1 MRSDDKVGWSRG
13 RKDET
18 MLLKEKVVIVT
29 GASKGLGVAIAKGC
43 AAQGAKVVLAA
54 RTVDKLEAVQADI
67 EAAGGEALAVGCD
80 VAKLTDLGRL
90 VARAVEVFGRI
101 DGLVNNAGVNF
112 VKPFLQTGE
121 REWDHI
127 MDVDLKGSFF
137 LSQYCARQMVKQAP
151 KGGSIVQIASVH
163 TLASLP
169 GAGPYDAAKHG
180 MIGYS
185 KAAAVELAK
194 ENVRVNVLSP
204 GLCATEIWKD
214 IVNAAPSEAECRR
227 FWNANIPAER
237 LIEPDEIAQA
247 CLFLLS
253 DMSSAITGAN
263 LLADCGMTSQLISKE
278 PYAAKAIEGQ

>member
-1 MRSDDKVGWSRG
+1 MTVACDVSKLSD
-13 RKDET
+13 
-18 MLLKEKVVIVT
+18 LQNL
-29 GASKGLGVAIAKGC
+29 
-43 AAQGAKVVLAA
+43 
-54 RTVDKLEAVQADI
+54 VDKTLEA
-67 EAAGGEALAVGCD
+67 
-80 VAKLTDLGRL
+80 
-90 VARAVEVFGRI
+90 FGRI

-112 VKPFLQTGE
+112 VQPFLQTGE

-137 LSQYCARQMVKQAP
+137 LTQYCARQMVHQEP

-169 GAGPYDAAKHG
+169 GAGPYDAAKRG

-185 KAAAVELAK
+185 KAVAVELAK
-194 ENVRVNVLSP
+194 DNVRVNVLSP

-214 IVNAAPSEAECRR
+214 IVAAAPSEAECLK
-227 FWNANIPAER
+227 FWNANIPSER
-237 LIEPDEIAQA
+237 LIAPDEIAQA
-247 CLFLLS
+247 CIFLLS

-278 PYAAKAIEGQ
+278 PYVAKGGTVKSSMKSMKTGNRLTRTATRADYE